1 MVEEE
6 NETNNKLTR
15 AEIFKIENE
24 LASLDDREVSLIN
37 SIKKWSTSDIVGYI
51 VFRLKNQI
59 NEQVSEVF
67 SSFCDFAYG
76 EIVKK
81 EDAVAKNLVGTI
93 AGLAGS
99 TIHPIVGMGC
109 YGYAK
114 QNFEIPEF
122 MREWQNGKFK
132 SVISNYLNSS
142 TPVFSVNE
150 SDVSKYHMVINS
162 VNEKTD
168 DDGEEWTVLSSKEV
182 SVFDTYVESFK
193 NKVSE
198 VKSKVEDVANEA
210 LEATSE
216 AAEEFYDVLDH
227 FAEEVNNEISNA
239 YNRRLE
245 NREAVPIA
253 FAMCEV
259 AEKQVVGV
267 TKKVFGSMVS
277 GAKKLFGWM

>member
-1 MVEEE
+1 M
-6 NETNNKLTR
+6 
-15 AEIFKIENE
+15 
-24 LASLDDREVSLIN
+24 
-37 SIKKWSTSDIVGYI
+37 
-51 VFRLKNQI
+51 
-59 NEQVSEVF
+59 
-67 SSFCDFAYG
+67 
-76 EIVKK
+76 
-81 EDAVAKNLVGTI
+81 
-93 AGLAGS
+93 GS
-99 TIHPIVGMGC
+99 

-122 MREWQNGKFK
+122 VLEWQNGKFK

-193 NKVSE
+193 NKVS
-198 VKSKVEDVANEA
+198 DVANGA

-216 AAEEFYDVLDH
+216 AAEEFYDVVDH
-227 FAEEVNNEISNA
+227 FAEEVNDEISSA